1 MKGKIMKTN
10 NKNGTDSNDE
20 MLDEYEFDY
29 SKAKPNKF
37 AQNFNQS
44 TIKVYDDGK
53 LIKEMKPILVE
64 VDIINHFKTSV
75 RINKA
80 LRSLIHTNE

>member
-1 MKGKIMKTN
+1 MKTN
-10 NKNGTDSNDE
+10 DKNVNDSSDE
-20 MLDEYEFDY
+20 MLEEYEFDY

-37 AQNFNQS
+37 AKNFNQS

-53 LIKEMKPILVE
+53 LIEEMKPVLVE
-64 VDIINHFKTSV
+64 VDIIKHFKTSV

-80 LRSLIHTNE
+80 LRSLIQANG